1 MSIRRWIEALALTA
15 CSGLAQADPCHDALA
30 RFDYPAA
37 QALADAQLAARPADF
52 AARLCAARAAYET
65 GRFEQALARLRAAE
79 AGQPRG
85 EARTYAYNWLT
96 VTLNRLGRGAE
107 ALAYGQAALAW
118 ARREQSRQN
127 LATALHNLAGLRYAR
142 GDAAAALA
150 LYRESIPL
158 NPDLSERSASLNNV
172 GLIHQA
178 AGDTA
183 AAERWLVEAIALNR
197 ANGHYHHL
205 GKHLLNLG
213 NLYRQTGRFDEAQ
226 ALFDEATPLIDRAQD
241 RYWQAVAARYR
252 GWLARDRRDWAEAG
266 RWLARAAR
274 AYDAA
279 GAVADGDAAREE
291 LGRL

>member
-1 MSIRRWIEALALTA
+1 MSIRRWIETLALAA
-15 CSGLAQADPCHDALA
+15 CTSLAQADPCHDALA

-37 QALADAQLAARPADF
+37 QALADARLAAWPADF
-52 AARLCAARAAYET
+52 SARLCAARAAYET
-65 GRFEQALARLRAAE
+65 GHFEQALAYLRSAE
-79 AGQPRG
+79 AGQRQG

-118 ARREQSRQN
+118 ARREPNRQN
-127 LATALHNLAGLRYAR
+127 LATALHNLAGLRYAH
-142 GDAAAALA
+142 GDAATALA

-172 GLIHQA
+172 GLIFQA

-183 AAERWLVEAIALNR
+183 SAERWLLDAIALNR
-197 ANGHYHHL
+197 ASGHYHHL

-226 ALFDEATPLIDRAQD
+226 ALLDEGAALIDRAQD

-266 RWLARAAR
+266 RWLAQAAR

-279 GAVADGDAAREE
+279 GATADGNAAREE

>member
-1 MSIRRWIEALALTA
+1 LKRWRWPPAPAWP
-15 CSGLAQADPCHDALA
+15 QADPCHDALA

-37 QALADAQLAARPADF
+37 QALADARLAAWPADF
-52 AARLCAARAAYET
+52 SARLCAARAAYET
-65 GRFEQALARLRAAE
+65 GHFEQALAYLRSAE
-79 AGQPRG
+79 AGQRQG

-118 ARREQSRQN
+118 ARREPNRQN
-127 LATALHNLAGLRYAR
+127 LATALHNLAGLRYAH
-142 GDAAAALA
+142 GDAATALA

-172 GLIHQA
+172 GLILQA

-183 AAERWLVEAIALNR
+183 SAERWLLDAIALNR
-197 ANGHYHHL
+197 ASGHYHHL
-205 GKHLLNLG
+205 GKHLLNLA

-226 ALFDEATPLIDRAQD
+226 ALLDEGAALIDRAQD

-266 RWLARAAR
+266 RWLAQAAR

-279 GAVADGDAAREE
+279 GATADGDAAREE